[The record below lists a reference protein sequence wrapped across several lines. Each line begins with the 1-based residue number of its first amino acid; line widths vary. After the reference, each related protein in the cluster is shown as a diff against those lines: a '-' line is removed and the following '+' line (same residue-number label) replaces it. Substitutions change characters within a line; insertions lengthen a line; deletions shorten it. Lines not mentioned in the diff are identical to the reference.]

1 MVQQQELCLASP
13 PRKLYSRL
21 EIAFFKFDQA
31 NPHVKER
38 FDQHCADLLAAGFTH
53 YSPDAICHAIRFA
66 HDLAIQDVGDR
77 DVDGKRLRLNNNLVA
92 YYAARWT
99 KEHPERPHF
108 FQSRK
113 QHAGRGCFDDKGNV
127 IGKKDGVATL

>member
-1 MVQQQELCLASP
+1 MVQQQELCLSVP

-21 EIAFFKFDQA
+21 EIDFFKFDQA

-38 FDQHCADLLAAGFTH
+38 FDQHCRDLLAAGFRR

-66 HDLAIQDVGDR
+66 HDLAIQSTGDQ
-77 DVDGKRLRLNNNLVA
+77 DAEGNRLRLNNNHVS
-92 YYAARWT
+92 YYAARWIR
-99 KEHPERPHF
+99 EHPEHPDF

-113 QHAGRGCFDDKGNV
+113 QNATTGCFDDKGSV
-127 IGKKDGVATL
+127 IGKNNGVATL